1 MAACV
6 LVVYLALIYGTY
18 VPDWQFTIINKDSA
32 DYGKVFNVSHL
43 VSIPILSSRNFL
55 LRCYCYFFFGCCFAG
70 PKIFL
75 IEG

>member
-43 VSIPILSSRNFL
+43 VFHTYI
-55 LRCYCYFFFGCCFAG
+55 
-70 PKIFL
+70 
-75 IEG
+75 IES